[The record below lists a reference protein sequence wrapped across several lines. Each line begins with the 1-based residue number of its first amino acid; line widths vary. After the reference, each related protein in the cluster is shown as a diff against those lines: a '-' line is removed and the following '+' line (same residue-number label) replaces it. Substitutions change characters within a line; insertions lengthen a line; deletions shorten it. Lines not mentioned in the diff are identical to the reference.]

1 MRQEQHIGTPGTW
14 RNIPQVDTQ
23 ERKQAMTQEAARQ
36 AYARA
41 WADKERAESGIA
53 AGCAHGLAEYTAAE
67 SAALKDARARMA
79 ALEPFL
85 AATAKDRRRQ

>member
-1 MRQEQHIGTPGTW
+1 MRH
-14 RNIPQVDTQ
+14 RDTQ
-23 ERKQAMTQEAARQ
+23 ERKQAITPEAARH
-36 AYARA
+36 AYDRA